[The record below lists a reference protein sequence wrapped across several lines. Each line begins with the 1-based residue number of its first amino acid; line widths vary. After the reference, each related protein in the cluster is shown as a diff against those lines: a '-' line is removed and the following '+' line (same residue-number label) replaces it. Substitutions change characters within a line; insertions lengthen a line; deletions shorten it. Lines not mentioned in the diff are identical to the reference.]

1 MSAFPPAPL
10 SFVNHGHGTRTC
22 LNFDFALLLLLHFH
36 YYYYLTL
43 TFTDTLGFMP
53 HITQP
58 AIRPKSVAL
67 EPIIVEPREADE
79 RALWLNRQ
87 NQVSGGRS
95 AGAGAGAAVA
105 AKAAAARQSSGVV
118 QKGQA
123 FKQIPDHVPG
133 CSRPANRGD
142 PPSIIVGALV
152 HRSVVL
158 SKQLIDNCSAPAH
171 LLRCGRSALLT
182 CESEICCKMQ
192 PRQEQFQRVV
202 KAGRCA

>member
-1 MSAFPPAPL
+1 MKINKEKIKNEPQTPGTGNCLRMPSSLIFEQPPAQRFARPGQATRVAALRLRKPTGLCVMSAFPPAPL

-22 LNFDFALLLLLHFH
+22 LNFDFELLLLLHFH

-79 RALWLNRQ
+79 RALWLDRQ

-95 AGAGAGAAVA
+95 AGVGAGAAVA
-105 AKAAAARQSSGVV
+105 AKAAAARQSSGVGAERTGV
-118 QKGQA
+118 Q
-123 FKQIPDHVPG
+123 
-133 CSRPANRGD
+133 AN
-142 PPSIIVGALV
+142 
-152 HRSVVL
+152 
-158 SKQLIDNCSAPAH
+158 
-171 LLRCGRSALLT
+171 T
-182 CESEICCKMQ
+182 
-192 PRQEQFQRVV
+192 
-202 KAGRCA
+202 